1 MKTGLTQMALTAM
14 LSLGMTT
21 VAYAVDRVGSGA
33 TEGDTTP
40 PAAQKKGERTGDST
54 PSAKRPAETSGS
66 GATEK
71 SSETEK
77 ELSTP
82 SKLDS
87 GAPGTPGGA
96 TPGTSSGTETAPKT
110 GSGK

>member
-1 MKTGLTQMALTAM
+1 MRTVLTQIALTAM
-14 LSLGMTT
+14 LSFGMTT
-21 VAYAVDRVGSGA
+21 FAYAIDRVGSG
-33 TEGDTTP
+33 TPGDETTA
-40 PAAQKKGERTGDST
+40 PAAKKKGERQ
-54 PSAKRPAETSGS
+54 RPAETSGS
-66 GATEK
+66 ATTEK
-71 SSETEK
+71 GAESGK

-110 GSGK
+110 GSGR